1 MALDIP
7 HPTDSGRTLWDART
21 DVGPFKD
28 GKVDEIVLKRFEAQQ
43 SERLS
48 DNIPALGSGSDYT
61 AFLQRLGIASL
72 DQGFGGTPY
81 DAPYHYH
88 SIYDSQRWQELYA
101 DPGFHRHVAVAKHL
115 GLTALRL
122 TDAVILPLNTTAYA
136 LELSEYLQEYVL
148 FLCILNHNLIDVI

>member
-1 MALDIP
+1 MEIP
-7 HPTDSGRTLWDART
+7 HPTDAGRTLWDART
-21 DVGPFKD
+21 DVGPFKE
-28 GKVDEIVLKRFEAQQ
+28 GKGDVAVMQQWEAQEA
-43 SERLS
+43 ERIFTE
-48 DNIPALGSGSDYT
+48 IPALGSGSDYT

-72 DQGFGGTPY
+72 DQGFSGTPY

-122 TDAVILPLNTTAYA
+122 TDAIILPLNTTAYA
-136 LELSEYLQEYVL
+136 LQLDYYLEEYVS
-148 FLCILNHNLIDVI
+148 LNVFTVRLTN